1 MKNFSQNIQEN
12 YNFSGEHIDIGV
24 ALYENEI
31 FSDTHVSIPLS
42 TLNRHG
48 LITGATGT
56 GKTKT
61 IQKLLE
67 RLSDAGVPSVMM
79 DIKGDISGLS
89 MPGEYS
95 EKLQKYIDKF
105 GDLEWQA
112 RGFPVEFFSLLN
124 EGGAQVRS
132 TVSEFGP
139 FLFAR
144 VLGLSSV
151 QTAALTI
158 IFKYADDHGLLLV
171 DLEDLETLLS
181 FLATDGKNELASYGQ
196 ISQATIQVIMRQI
209 IVLKS
214 QGASQ
219 FFGEKSLDMSDLMRV
234 DDEGKGQI
242 NIIRLMNS
250 LRYPQLFSTMM
261 IQILTE
267 LFGTLPE
274 IGDISK
280 PKLVVIIDEAHLL
293 FRDLPNEILSEF
305 EVIIK
310 LIRSKG
316 VSVIFCTQ
324 NPMDIPEIILSQLGL
339 KIQHALRAFTAKDNE
354 SIKKMAKNFPV
365 SEFYDI
371 EKNLTTLGTGEAFVT
386 TIGEN
391 GNPTPLVMTKI
402 FPPESRMDTITDAEL
417 ASFLSISPIFAS
429 YKNPINPESAQE
441 ILAQKMMMIQSQK
454 REEEAE
460 KARIMTEKERRK
472 NPTMTDAIVESV
484 TKTFGKE
491 IARSVGTKIGGRRM
505 GSIGAEIARGILGS
519 IFK

>member
-1 MKNFSQNIQEN
+1 
-12 YNFSGEHIDIGV
+12 
-24 ALYENEI
+24 
-31 FSDTHVSIPLS
+31 
-42 TLNRHG
+42 
-48 LITGATGT
+48 
-56 GKTKT
+56 
-61 IQKLLE
+61 
-67 RLSDAGVPSVMM
+67 
-79 DIKGDISGLS
+79 
-89 MPGEYS
+89 
-95 EKLQKYIDKF
+95 
-105 GDLEWQA
+105 
-112 RGFPVEFFSLLN
+112 
-124 EGGAQVRS
+124 
-132 TVSEFGP
+132 
-139 FLFAR
+139 
-144 VLGLSSV
+144 
-151 QTAALTI
+151 
-158 IFKYADDHGLLLV
+158 
-171 DLEDLETLLS
+171 
-181 FLATDGKNELASYGQ
+181 
-196 ISQATIQVIMRQI
+196 
-209 IVLKS
+209 
-214 QGASQ
+214 
-219 FFGEKSLDMSDLMRV
+219 
-234 DDEGKGQI
+234 
-242 NIIRLMNS
+242 MNS

-354 SIKKMAKNFPV
+354 SIKKMAKNFPI

>member
-1 MKNFSQNIQEN
+1 
-12 YNFSGEHIDIGV
+12 
-24 ALYENEI
+24 
-31 FSDTHVSIPLS
+31 
-42 TLNRHG
+42 
-48 LITGATGT
+48 
-56 GKTKT
+56 
-61 IQKLLE
+61 
-67 RLSDAGVPSVMM
+67 
-79 DIKGDISGLS
+79 
-89 MPGEYS
+89 
-95 EKLQKYIDKF
+95 
-105 GDLEWQA
+105 
-112 RGFPVEFFSLLN
+112 
-124 EGGAQVRS
+124 
-132 TVSEFGP
+132 
-139 FLFAR
+139 
-144 VLGLSSV
+144 
-151 QTAALTI
+151 
-158 IFKYADDHGLLLV
+158 
-171 DLEDLETLLS
+171 
-181 FLATDGKNELASYGQ
+181 
-196 ISQATIQVIMRQI
+196 
-209 IVLKS
+209 
-214 QGASQ
+214 
-219 FFGEKSLDMSDLMRV
+219 
-234 DDEGKGQI
+234 
-242 NIIRLMNS
+242 MNS

-274 IGDISK
+274 VGDISK

-305 EVIIK
+305 EVISK

-354 SIKKMAKNFPV
+354 SIKKMAKNFPI

-391 GNPTPLVMTKI
+391 GNPTPLVMAKI
-402 FPPESRMDTITDAEL
+402 FPPESRMDTITNAEL

-429 YKNPINPESAQE
+429 YKNPINTESAQE

-460 KARIMTEKERRK
+460 KARIMAEKERQK
-472 NPTMTDAIVESV
+472 NPTMTDTIVESV

>member
-1 MKNFSQNIQEN
+1 
-12 YNFSGEHIDIGV
+12 
-24 ALYENEI
+24 
-31 FSDTHVSIPLS
+31 
-42 TLNRHG
+42 
-48 LITGATGT
+48 
-56 GKTKT
+56 
-61 IQKLLE
+61 
-67 RLSDAGVPSVMM
+67 
-79 DIKGDISGLS
+79 
-89 MPGEYS
+89 
-95 EKLQKYIDKF
+95 
-105 GDLEWQA
+105 
-112 RGFPVEFFSLLN
+112 
-124 EGGAQVRS
+124 
-132 TVSEFGP
+132 
-139 FLFAR
+139 
-144 VLGLSSV
+144 
-151 QTAALTI
+151 
-158 IFKYADDHGLLLV
+158 
-171 DLEDLETLLS
+171 
-181 FLATDGKNELASYGQ
+181 
-196 ISQATIQVIMRQI
+196 
-209 IVLKS
+209 
-214 QGASQ
+214 
-219 FFGEKSLDMSDLMRV
+219 
-234 DDEGKGQI
+234 
-242 NIIRLMNS
+242 MNS

-274 IGDISK
+274 VGDISK

-354 SIKKMAKNFPV
+354 SIKKMAKNFPI

-417 ASFLSISPIFAS
+417 ASILSISPIFAL

-441 ILAQKMMMIQSQK
+441 VLAQKMMMIQSQK

-460 KARIMTEKERRK
+460 KARIMAEKERQK
-472 NPTMTDAIVESV
+472 NPTMTDTIVESV
-484 TKTFGKE
+484 TKAFGKE

>member
-1 MKNFSQNIQEN
+1 
-12 YNFSGEHIDIGV
+12 
-24 ALYENEI
+24 
-31 FSDTHVSIPLS
+31 
-42 TLNRHG
+42 
-48 LITGATGT
+48 
-56 GKTKT
+56 
-61 IQKLLE
+61 
-67 RLSDAGVPSVMM
+67 
-79 DIKGDISGLS
+79 
-89 MPGEYS
+89 
-95 EKLQKYIDKF
+95 
-105 GDLEWQA
+105 
-112 RGFPVEFFSLLN
+112 
-124 EGGAQVRS
+124 
-132 TVSEFGP
+132 
-139 FLFAR
+139 
-144 VLGLSSV
+144 
-151 QTAALTI
+151 
-158 IFKYADDHGLLLV
+158 
-171 DLEDLETLLS
+171 
-181 FLATDGKNELASYGQ
+181 
-196 ISQATIQVIMRQI
+196 
-209 IVLKS
+209 
-214 QGASQ
+214 
-219 FFGEKSLDMSDLMRV
+219 
-234 DDEGKGQI
+234 
-242 NIIRLMNS
+242 MNS

-274 IGDISK
+274 VGDISK

-324 NPMDIPEIILSQLGL
+324 NPMDIPEMILSQLGL

-354 SIKKMAKNFPV
+354 SIKKMAKNFPI

-417 ASFLSISPIFAS
+417 ASFLSISPIFAL

-460 KARIMTEKERRK
+460 KARIITEKERQK
-472 NPTMTDAIVESV
+472 NPTMTDTIVESV

>member
-1 MKNFSQNIQEN
+1 M
-12 YNFSGEHIDIGV
+12 
-24 ALYENEI
+24 
-31 FSDTHVSIPLS
+31 
-42 TLNRHG
+42 
-48 LITGATGT
+48 
-56 GKTKT
+56 
-61 IQKLLE
+61 
-67 RLSDAGVPSVMM
+67 
-79 DIKGDISGLS
+79 
-89 MPGEYS
+89 
-95 EKLQKYIDKF
+95 
-105 GDLEWQA
+105 
-112 RGFPVEFFSLLN
+112 
-124 EGGAQVRS
+124 
-132 TVSEFGP
+132 
-139 FLFAR
+139 
-144 VLGLSSV
+144 
-151 QTAALTI
+151 
-158 IFKYADDHGLLLV
+158 
-171 DLEDLETLLS
+171 
-181 FLATDGKNELASYGQ
+181 
-196 ISQATIQVIMRQI
+196 
-209 IVLKS
+209 
-214 QGASQ
+214 
-219 FFGEKSLDMSDLMRV
+219 
-234 DDEGKGQI
+234 
-242 NIIRLMNS
+242 IRLMNS

-274 IGDISK
+274 VGDISK

-324 NPMDIPEIILSQLGL
+324 NPMDIPEILSQLGL

-354 SIKKMAKNFPV
+354 SIKKMAKNFPI

-402 FPPESRMDTITDAEL
+402 FPPESRMDTITNAEL

-460 KARIMTEKERRK
+460 KARIMAEKERQK
-472 NPTMTDAIVESV
+472 NPTMTEAIVESV

>member
-1 MKNFSQNIQEN
+1 
-12 YNFSGEHIDIGV
+12 
-24 ALYENEI
+24 
-31 FSDTHVSIPLS
+31 
-42 TLNRHG
+42 
-48 LITGATGT
+48 
-56 GKTKT
+56 
-61 IQKLLE
+61 
-67 RLSDAGVPSVMM
+67 
-79 DIKGDISGLS
+79 
-89 MPGEYS
+89 
-95 EKLQKYIDKF
+95 
-105 GDLEWQA
+105 
-112 RGFPVEFFSLLN
+112 
-124 EGGAQVRS
+124 
-132 TVSEFGP
+132 
-139 FLFAR
+139 
-144 VLGLSSV
+144 
-151 QTAALTI
+151 
-158 IFKYADDHGLLLV
+158 
-171 DLEDLETLLS
+171 
-181 FLATDGKNELASYGQ
+181 
-196 ISQATIQVIMRQI
+196 
-209 IVLKS
+209 
-214 QGASQ
+214 
-219 FFGEKSLDMSDLMRV
+219 
-234 DDEGKGQI
+234 
-242 NIIRLMNS
+242 MNS

-274 IGDISK
+274 VGDISK

-354 SIKKMAKNFPV
+354 SIKKMAKNFPI

-417 ASFLSISPIFAS
+417 VSFLSISPIFAS
-429 YKNPINPESAQE
+429 YKNPINTESAQE

-460 KARIMTEKERRK
+460 KARIMAEKERQK
-472 NPTMTDAIVESV
+472 NPTMTDTIVESV

>member
-1 MKNFSQNIQEN
+1 
-12 YNFSGEHIDIGV
+12 
-24 ALYENEI
+24 
-31 FSDTHVSIPLS
+31 
-42 TLNRHG
+42 
-48 LITGATGT
+48 
-56 GKTKT
+56 
-61 IQKLLE
+61 
-67 RLSDAGVPSVMM
+67 
-79 DIKGDISGLS
+79 
-89 MPGEYS
+89 
-95 EKLQKYIDKF
+95 
-105 GDLEWQA
+105 
-112 RGFPVEFFSLLN
+112 
-124 EGGAQVRS
+124 
-132 TVSEFGP
+132 
-139 FLFAR
+139 
-144 VLGLSSV
+144 
-151 QTAALTI
+151 
-158 IFKYADDHGLLLV
+158 
-171 DLEDLETLLS
+171 
-181 FLATDGKNELASYGQ
+181 
-196 ISQATIQVIMRQI
+196 
-209 IVLKS
+209 
-214 QGASQ
+214 
-219 FFGEKSLDMSDLMRV
+219 
-234 DDEGKGQI
+234 
-242 NIIRLMNS
+242 MNS

>member
-1 MKNFSQNIQEN
+1 
-12 YNFSGEHIDIGV
+12 
-24 ALYENEI
+24 
-31 FSDTHVSIPLS
+31 
-42 TLNRHG
+42 
-48 LITGATGT
+48 
-56 GKTKT
+56 
-61 IQKLLE
+61 
-67 RLSDAGVPSVMM
+67 
-79 DIKGDISGLS
+79 
-89 MPGEYS
+89 
-95 EKLQKYIDKF
+95 
-105 GDLEWQA
+105 
-112 RGFPVEFFSLLN
+112 
-124 EGGAQVRS
+124 
-132 TVSEFGP
+132 
-139 FLFAR
+139 
-144 VLGLSSV
+144 
-151 QTAALTI
+151 
-158 IFKYADDHGLLLV
+158 
-171 DLEDLETLLS
+171 
-181 FLATDGKNELASYGQ
+181 
-196 ISQATIQVIMRQI
+196 
-209 IVLKS
+209 
-214 QGASQ
+214 
-219 FFGEKSLDMSDLMRV
+219 
-234 DDEGKGQI
+234 
-242 NIIRLMNS
+242 MNS

-261 IQILTE
+261 VQILTE

-274 IGDISK
+274 VGDISK
-280 PKLVVIIDEAHLL
+280 PKSVVIIDEAHLL

-354 SIKKMAKNFPV
+354 SIKKMAKNFPI

-402 FPPESRMDTITDAEL
+402 FPPESRMDTITNAEL

-460 KARIMTEKERRK
+460 KARIMAEKERQK
-472 NPTMTDAIVESV
+472 NPTMTDTIVESV

>member
-1 MKNFSQNIQEN
+1 
-12 YNFSGEHIDIGV
+12 
-24 ALYENEI
+24 
-31 FSDTHVSIPLS
+31 
-42 TLNRHG
+42 
-48 LITGATGT
+48 
-56 GKTKT
+56 
-61 IQKLLE
+61 
-67 RLSDAGVPSVMM
+67 
-79 DIKGDISGLS
+79 
-89 MPGEYS
+89 
-95 EKLQKYIDKF
+95 
-105 GDLEWQA
+105 
-112 RGFPVEFFSLLN
+112 
-124 EGGAQVRS
+124 
-132 TVSEFGP
+132 
-139 FLFAR
+139 
-144 VLGLSSV
+144 
-151 QTAALTI
+151 
-158 IFKYADDHGLLLV
+158 
-171 DLEDLETLLS
+171 
-181 FLATDGKNELASYGQ
+181 
-196 ISQATIQVIMRQI
+196 
-209 IVLKS
+209 
-214 QGASQ
+214 
-219 FFGEKSLDMSDLMRV
+219 
-234 DDEGKGQI
+234 
-242 NIIRLMNS
+242 MNS

-267 LFGTLPE
+267 LFGALPE
-274 IGDISK
+274 VGDISK
-280 PKLVVIIDEAHLL
+280 PTLVVIIDEAHLL

-354 SIKKMAKNFPV
+354 SIKKMAKNFPI

-371 EKNLTTLGTGEAFVT
+371 EK
-386 TIGEN
+386 IGEN

-460 KARIMTEKERRK
+460 KARIMAEKERQK
-472 NPTMTDAIVESV
+472 NPTMTDTIVESV

-491 IARSVGTKIGGRRM
+491 IARSVATKIGGRRM

>member
-1 MKNFSQNIQEN
+1 
-12 YNFSGEHIDIGV
+12 
-24 ALYENEI
+24 
-31 FSDTHVSIPLS
+31 
-42 TLNRHG
+42 
-48 LITGATGT
+48 
-56 GKTKT
+56 
-61 IQKLLE
+61 
-67 RLSDAGVPSVMM
+67 
-79 DIKGDISGLS
+79 
-89 MPGEYS
+89 
-95 EKLQKYIDKF
+95 
-105 GDLEWQA
+105 
-112 RGFPVEFFSLLN
+112 
-124 EGGAQVRS
+124 
-132 TVSEFGP
+132 
-139 FLFAR
+139 
-144 VLGLSSV
+144 
-151 QTAALTI
+151 
-158 IFKYADDHGLLLV
+158 
-171 DLEDLETLLS
+171 
-181 FLATDGKNELASYGQ
+181 
-196 ISQATIQVIMRQI
+196 
-209 IVLKS
+209 
-214 QGASQ
+214 
-219 FFGEKSLDMSDLMRV
+219 
-234 DDEGKGQI
+234 
-242 NIIRLMNS
+242 MNS

-274 IGDISK
+274 VGDISK

-354 SIKKMAKNFPV
+354 SIKKMAKNFPI

-391 GNPTPLVMTKI
+391 GNPTPLVMAKI
-402 FPPESRMDTITDAEL
+402 FPPESRMDTITNAEL

-429 YKNPINPESAQE
+429 YKNPINTESAQE

-460 KARIMTEKERRK
+460 KARIMAEKERQK
-472 NPTMTDAIVESV
+472 NPTMTDTIVESV

>member
-1 MKNFSQNIQEN
+1 
-12 YNFSGEHIDIGV
+12 
-24 ALYENEI
+24 
-31 FSDTHVSIPLS
+31 
-42 TLNRHG
+42 
-48 LITGATGT
+48 
-56 GKTKT
+56 
-61 IQKLLE
+61 
-67 RLSDAGVPSVMM
+67 
-79 DIKGDISGLS
+79 
-89 MPGEYS
+89 
-95 EKLQKYIDKF
+95 
-105 GDLEWQA
+105 
-112 RGFPVEFFSLLN
+112 
-124 EGGAQVRS
+124 
-132 TVSEFGP
+132 
-139 FLFAR
+139 
-144 VLGLSSV
+144 
-151 QTAALTI
+151 
-158 IFKYADDHGLLLV
+158 
-171 DLEDLETLLS
+171 
-181 FLATDGKNELASYGQ
+181 
-196 ISQATIQVIMRQI
+196 
-209 IVLKS
+209 
-214 QGASQ
+214 
-219 FFGEKSLDMSDLMRV
+219 
-234 DDEGKGQI
+234 
-242 NIIRLMNS
+242 MNS

-274 IGDISK
+274 VGDISK

-354 SIKKMAKNFPV
+354 SIKKMAKNFPI

-391 GNPTPLVMTKI
+391 GNPTPLVMAKI

-460 KARIMTEKERRK
+460 KARIMAEKERQK
-472 NPTMTDAIVESV
+472 NPTMTDTIVESV

>member
-1 MKNFSQNIQEN
+1 
-12 YNFSGEHIDIGV
+12 
-24 ALYENEI
+24 
-31 FSDTHVSIPLS
+31 
-42 TLNRHG
+42 
-48 LITGATGT
+48 
-56 GKTKT
+56 
-61 IQKLLE
+61 
-67 RLSDAGVPSVMM
+67 
-79 DIKGDISGLS
+79 
-89 MPGEYS
+89 
-95 EKLQKYIDKF
+95 
-105 GDLEWQA
+105 
-112 RGFPVEFFSLLN
+112 
-124 EGGAQVRS
+124 
-132 TVSEFGP
+132 
-139 FLFAR
+139 
-144 VLGLSSV
+144 
-151 QTAALTI
+151 
-158 IFKYADDHGLLLV
+158 
-171 DLEDLETLLS
+171 
-181 FLATDGKNELASYGQ
+181 
-196 ISQATIQVIMRQI
+196 
-209 IVLKS
+209 
-214 QGASQ
+214 
-219 FFGEKSLDMSDLMRV
+219 
-234 DDEGKGQI
+234 
-242 NIIRLMNS
+242 MNS

-274 IGDISK
+274 VGDISK

-354 SIKKMAKNFPV
+354 SIKKMAKNFPI

-402 FPPESRMDTITDAEL
+402 FPPESRMDTITNAEL

-460 KARIMTEKERRK
+460 KARIITEKERQK
-472 NPTMTDAIVESV
+472 NPTMTDTIVESV

>member
-1 MKNFSQNIQEN
+1 
-12 YNFSGEHIDIGV
+12 
-24 ALYENEI
+24 
-31 FSDTHVSIPLS
+31 
-42 TLNRHG
+42 
-48 LITGATGT
+48 
-56 GKTKT
+56 
-61 IQKLLE
+61 
-67 RLSDAGVPSVMM
+67 
-79 DIKGDISGLS
+79 
-89 MPGEYS
+89 
-95 EKLQKYIDKF
+95 
-105 GDLEWQA
+105 
-112 RGFPVEFFSLLN
+112 
-124 EGGAQVRS
+124 
-132 TVSEFGP
+132 
-139 FLFAR
+139 
-144 VLGLSSV
+144 
-151 QTAALTI
+151 
-158 IFKYADDHGLLLV
+158 
-171 DLEDLETLLS
+171 
-181 FLATDGKNELASYGQ
+181 
-196 ISQATIQVIMRQI
+196 
-209 IVLKS
+209 
-214 QGASQ
+214 
-219 FFGEKSLDMSDLMRV
+219 
-234 DDEGKGQI
+234 
-242 NIIRLMNS
+242 MNS

-267 LFGTLPE
+267 LFGMLPE
-274 IGDISK
+274 VGDISK
-280 PKLVVIIDEAHLL
+280 PKLVVIIDEAYLL

-354 SIKKMAKNFPV
+354 SIKKMAKNFPI

-417 ASFLSISPIFAS
+417 ASFLSISPIFAL
-429 YKNPINPESAQE
+429 YKNPINAESAQE

-460 KARIMTEKERRK
+460 KARIITEKERQK
-472 NPTMTDAIVESV
+472 NPTMTDTIVESV

>member
-1 MKNFSQNIQEN
+1 
-12 YNFSGEHIDIGV
+12 
-24 ALYENEI
+24 
-31 FSDTHVSIPLS
+31 
-42 TLNRHG
+42 
-48 LITGATGT
+48 
-56 GKTKT
+56 
-61 IQKLLE
+61 
-67 RLSDAGVPSVMM
+67 
-79 DIKGDISGLS
+79 
-89 MPGEYS
+89 
-95 EKLQKYIDKF
+95 
-105 GDLEWQA
+105 
-112 RGFPVEFFSLLN
+112 
-124 EGGAQVRS
+124 
-132 TVSEFGP
+132 
-139 FLFAR
+139 
-144 VLGLSSV
+144 
-151 QTAALTI
+151 
-158 IFKYADDHGLLLV
+158 
-171 DLEDLETLLS
+171 
-181 FLATDGKNELASYGQ
+181 
-196 ISQATIQVIMRQI
+196 
-209 IVLKS
+209 
-214 QGASQ
+214 
-219 FFGEKSLDMSDLMRV
+219 
-234 DDEGKGQI
+234 
-242 NIIRLMNS
+242 MNS

-274 IGDISK
+274 VGDISK
-280 PKLVVIIDEAHLL
+280 SKLVVIIDEAHLL

-316 VSVIFCTQ
+316 LSVIFCTQ

-354 SIKKMAKNFPV
+354 SIKKMAKNFPI

-402 FPPESRMDTITDAEL
+402 FPPESRMDTITNAEL

-460 KARIMTEKERRK
+460 KARIMTEKERQK
-472 NPTMTDAIVESV
+472 NPTMTDTIVESV

>member
-1 MKNFSQNIQEN
+1 
-12 YNFSGEHIDIGV
+12 
-24 ALYENEI
+24 
-31 FSDTHVSIPLS
+31 
-42 TLNRHG
+42 
-48 LITGATGT
+48 
-56 GKTKT
+56 
-61 IQKLLE
+61 
-67 RLSDAGVPSVMM
+67 
-79 DIKGDISGLS
+79 
-89 MPGEYS
+89 
-95 EKLQKYIDKF
+95 
-105 GDLEWQA
+105 
-112 RGFPVEFFSLLN
+112 
-124 EGGAQVRS
+124 
-132 TVSEFGP
+132 
-139 FLFAR
+139 
-144 VLGLSSV
+144 
-151 QTAALTI
+151 
-158 IFKYADDHGLLLV
+158 
-171 DLEDLETLLS
+171 
-181 FLATDGKNELASYGQ
+181 
-196 ISQATIQVIMRQI
+196 
-209 IVLKS
+209 
-214 QGASQ
+214 
-219 FFGEKSLDMSDLMRV
+219 
-234 DDEGKGQI
+234 
-242 NIIRLMNS
+242 MNS

-274 IGDISK
+274 VGDISK

-354 SIKKMAKNFPV
+354 SIKKMAKNFPI

-402 FPPESRMDTITDAEL
+402 FPPESRMDTITNAEL

-460 KARIMTEKERRK
+460 KARIMTEKERQK
-472 NPTMTDAIVESV
+472 NPTMTDTIVESV

>member
-1 MKNFSQNIQEN
+1 
-12 YNFSGEHIDIGV
+12 
-24 ALYENEI
+24 
-31 FSDTHVSIPLS
+31 
-42 TLNRHG
+42 
-48 LITGATGT
+48 
-56 GKTKT
+56 
-61 IQKLLE
+61 
-67 RLSDAGVPSVMM
+67 
-79 DIKGDISGLS
+79 
-89 MPGEYS
+89 
-95 EKLQKYIDKF
+95 
-105 GDLEWQA
+105 
-112 RGFPVEFFSLLN
+112 
-124 EGGAQVRS
+124 
-132 TVSEFGP
+132 
-139 FLFAR
+139 
-144 VLGLSSV
+144 
-151 QTAALTI
+151 
-158 IFKYADDHGLLLV
+158 
-171 DLEDLETLLS
+171 
-181 FLATDGKNELASYGQ
+181 
-196 ISQATIQVIMRQI
+196 
-209 IVLKS
+209 
-214 QGASQ
+214 
-219 FFGEKSLDMSDLMRV
+219 
-234 DDEGKGQI
+234 
-242 NIIRLMNS
+242 MNS

-274 IGDISK
+274 VGDISK

-305 EVIIK
+305 EMIIK

-354 SIKKMAKNFPV
+354 SIKKMAKNFPI

-371 EKNLTTLGTGEAFVT
+371 EKSLTTLGTGEAFVT

-402 FPPESRMDTITDAEL
+402 FPPESRMDTITNAEL

-460 KARIMTEKERRK
+460 KARIMTEKERQK
-472 NPTMTDAIVESV
+472 NPTMTDTIVESV

-491 IARSVGTKIGGRRM
+491 IARSVGTKIGGRRI

>member
-1 MKNFSQNIQEN
+1 
-12 YNFSGEHIDIGV
+12 
-24 ALYENEI
+24 
-31 FSDTHVSIPLS
+31 
-42 TLNRHG
+42 
-48 LITGATGT
+48 
-56 GKTKT
+56 
-61 IQKLLE
+61 
-67 RLSDAGVPSVMM
+67 
-79 DIKGDISGLS
+79 
-89 MPGEYS
+89 
-95 EKLQKYIDKF
+95 
-105 GDLEWQA
+105 
-112 RGFPVEFFSLLN
+112 
-124 EGGAQVRS
+124 
-132 TVSEFGP
+132 
-139 FLFAR
+139 
-144 VLGLSSV
+144 
-151 QTAALTI
+151 
-158 IFKYADDHGLLLV
+158 
-171 DLEDLETLLS
+171 
-181 FLATDGKNELASYGQ
+181 
-196 ISQATIQVIMRQI
+196 
-209 IVLKS
+209 
-214 QGASQ
+214 
-219 FFGEKSLDMSDLMRV
+219 
-234 DDEGKGQI
+234 
-242 NIIRLMNS
+242 MNS

-274 IGDISK
+274 VGDIFK

-316 VSVIFCTQ
+316 VSVIFCTK

-354 SIKKMAKNFPV
+354 SIKKMAKNFPI

-402 FPPESRMDTITDAEL
+402 FPPESRMDTITNAEL

-460 KARIMTEKERRK
+460 KARIMTEKERQK
-472 NPTMTDAIVESV
+472 NPTMTDVIVESV

>member
-1 MKNFSQNIQEN
+1 
-12 YNFSGEHIDIGV
+12 
-24 ALYENEI
+24 
-31 FSDTHVSIPLS
+31 
-42 TLNRHG
+42 
-48 LITGATGT
+48 
-56 GKTKT
+56 
-61 IQKLLE
+61 
-67 RLSDAGVPSVMM
+67 
-79 DIKGDISGLS
+79 
-89 MPGEYS
+89 
-95 EKLQKYIDKF
+95 
-105 GDLEWQA
+105 
-112 RGFPVEFFSLLN
+112 
-124 EGGAQVRS
+124 
-132 TVSEFGP
+132 
-139 FLFAR
+139 
-144 VLGLSSV
+144 
-151 QTAALTI
+151 
-158 IFKYADDHGLLLV
+158 
-171 DLEDLETLLS
+171 
-181 FLATDGKNELASYGQ
+181 
-196 ISQATIQVIMRQI
+196 
-209 IVLKS
+209 
-214 QGASQ
+214 
-219 FFGEKSLDMSDLMRV
+219 
-234 DDEGKGQI
+234 
-242 NIIRLMNS
+242 MNS

-274 IGDISK
+274 VGDISK

-339 KIQHALRAFTAKDNE
+339 KIQHALRAFTTKDNE
-354 SIKKMAKNFPV
+354 SIKKMAKNFPI

-460 KARIMTEKERRK
+460 KARIMAEKERQK

>member
-1 MKNFSQNIQEN
+1 
-12 YNFSGEHIDIGV
+12 
-24 ALYENEI
+24 
-31 FSDTHVSIPLS
+31 
-42 TLNRHG
+42 
-48 LITGATGT
+48 
-56 GKTKT
+56 
-61 IQKLLE
+61 
-67 RLSDAGVPSVMM
+67 
-79 DIKGDISGLS
+79 
-89 MPGEYS
+89 
-95 EKLQKYIDKF
+95 
-105 GDLEWQA
+105 
-112 RGFPVEFFSLLN
+112 
-124 EGGAQVRS
+124 
-132 TVSEFGP
+132 
-139 FLFAR
+139 
-144 VLGLSSV
+144 
-151 QTAALTI
+151 
-158 IFKYADDHGLLLV
+158 
-171 DLEDLETLLS
+171 
-181 FLATDGKNELASYGQ
+181 
-196 ISQATIQVIMRQI
+196 
-209 IVLKS
+209 
-214 QGASQ
+214 
-219 FFGEKSLDMSDLMRV
+219 
-234 DDEGKGQI
+234 
-242 NIIRLMNS
+242 MNS

-261 IQILTE
+261 VQILTE

-274 IGDISK
+274 VGDISK
-280 PKLVVIIDEAHLL
+280 PKSVVIIDEAHLL

-305 EVIIK
+305 EMIIK

-354 SIKKMAKNFPV
+354 SIKKMAKNFPI

-371 EKNLTTLGTGEAFVT
+371 EKSLTTLGTGEAFVT

-402 FPPESRMDTITDAEL
+402 FPPESRMDTITNAEL

-460 KARIMTEKERRK
+460 KARIMAEKERQK
-472 NPTMTDAIVESV
+472 NPTMTDTIVESV

>member
-1 MKNFSQNIQEN
+1 
-12 YNFSGEHIDIGV
+12 
-24 ALYENEI
+24 
-31 FSDTHVSIPLS
+31 
-42 TLNRHG
+42 
-48 LITGATGT
+48 
-56 GKTKT
+56 
-61 IQKLLE
+61 
-67 RLSDAGVPSVMM
+67 
-79 DIKGDISGLS
+79 
-89 MPGEYS
+89 
-95 EKLQKYIDKF
+95 
-105 GDLEWQA
+105 
-112 RGFPVEFFSLLN
+112 
-124 EGGAQVRS
+124 
-132 TVSEFGP
+132 
-139 FLFAR
+139 
-144 VLGLSSV
+144 
-151 QTAALTI
+151 
-158 IFKYADDHGLLLV
+158 
-171 DLEDLETLLS
+171 
-181 FLATDGKNELASYGQ
+181 
-196 ISQATIQVIMRQI
+196 
-209 IVLKS
+209 
-214 QGASQ
+214 
-219 FFGEKSLDMSDLMRV
+219 
-234 DDEGKGQI
+234 
-242 NIIRLMNS
+242 MNS

-324 NPMDIPEIILSQLGL
+324 NPMDIPEFILSQLGL

-354 SIKKMAKNFPV
+354 SIKKMAKNFPI

-417 ASFLSISPIFAS
+417 VSFLSISPIFAS
-429 YKNPINPESAQE
+429 YKNPINTESAQE

-460 KARIMTEKERRK
+460 KARIMAEKERQK
-472 NPTMTDAIVESV
+472 NPTMTDTIVESV

>member
-1 MKNFSQNIQEN
+1 M
-12 YNFSGEHIDIGV
+12 
-24 ALYENEI
+24 
-31 FSDTHVSIPLS
+31 
-42 TLNRHG
+42 
-48 LITGATGT
+48 
-56 GKTKT
+56 
-61 IQKLLE
+61 
-67 RLSDAGVPSVMM
+67 
-79 DIKGDISGLS
+79 
-89 MPGEYS
+89 
-95 EKLQKYIDKF
+95 
-105 GDLEWQA
+105 
-112 RGFPVEFFSLLN
+112 
-124 EGGAQVRS
+124 
-132 TVSEFGP
+132 
-139 FLFAR
+139 
-144 VLGLSSV
+144 
-151 QTAALTI
+151 
-158 IFKYADDHGLLLV
+158 
-171 DLEDLETLLS
+171 
-181 FLATDGKNELASYGQ
+181 
-196 ISQATIQVIMRQI
+196 
-209 IVLKS
+209 
-214 QGASQ
+214 
-219 FFGEKSLDMSDLMRV
+219 
-234 DDEGKGQI
+234 
-242 NIIRLMNS
+242 IRLMNS

-274 IGDISK
+274 VGDISK

-354 SIKKMAKNFPV
+354 SIKKMAKNFPI

-402 FPPESRMDTITDAEL
+402 FPPESRMDTITNAEL

-460 KARIMTEKERRK
+460 KARIMAEKERQK
-472 NPTMTDAIVESV
+472 NPTMTDTIVESV

-491 IARSVGTKIGGRRM
+491 IARSVGTKISGRRM

>member
-1 MKNFSQNIQEN
+1 
-12 YNFSGEHIDIGV
+12 
-24 ALYENEI
+24 
-31 FSDTHVSIPLS
+31 
-42 TLNRHG
+42 
-48 LITGATGT
+48 
-56 GKTKT
+56 
-61 IQKLLE
+61 
-67 RLSDAGVPSVMM
+67 
-79 DIKGDISGLS
+79 
-89 MPGEYS
+89 
-95 EKLQKYIDKF
+95 
-105 GDLEWQA
+105 
-112 RGFPVEFFSLLN
+112 
-124 EGGAQVRS
+124 
-132 TVSEFGP
+132 
-139 FLFAR
+139 
-144 VLGLSSV
+144 
-151 QTAALTI
+151 
-158 IFKYADDHGLLLV
+158 
-171 DLEDLETLLS
+171 
-181 FLATDGKNELASYGQ
+181 
-196 ISQATIQVIMRQI
+196 
-209 IVLKS
+209 
-214 QGASQ
+214 
-219 FFGEKSLDMSDLMRV
+219 
-234 DDEGKGQI
+234 
-242 NIIRLMNS
+242 MNS

-274 IGDISK
+274 VGDISK

-354 SIKKMAKNFPV
+354 SIKKMAKNFPI

-472 NPTMTDAIVESV
+472 NPTMTDTIVESV

>member
-1 MKNFSQNIQEN
+1 
-12 YNFSGEHIDIGV
+12 
-24 ALYENEI
+24 
-31 FSDTHVSIPLS
+31 
-42 TLNRHG
+42 
-48 LITGATGT
+48 
-56 GKTKT
+56 
-61 IQKLLE
+61 
-67 RLSDAGVPSVMM
+67 
-79 DIKGDISGLS
+79 
-89 MPGEYS
+89 
-95 EKLQKYIDKF
+95 
-105 GDLEWQA
+105 
-112 RGFPVEFFSLLN
+112 
-124 EGGAQVRS
+124 
-132 TVSEFGP
+132 
-139 FLFAR
+139 
-144 VLGLSSV
+144 
-151 QTAALTI
+151 
-158 IFKYADDHGLLLV
+158 
-171 DLEDLETLLS
+171 
-181 FLATDGKNELASYGQ
+181 
-196 ISQATIQVIMRQI
+196 
-209 IVLKS
+209 
-214 QGASQ
+214 
-219 FFGEKSLDMSDLMRV
+219 
-234 DDEGKGQI
+234 
-242 NIIRLMNS
+242 MNS

-354 SIKKMAKNFPV
+354 SIKKMAKNFPI

-402 FPPESRMDTITDAEL
+402 FPPESRMDTITNAEL

-460 KARIMTEKERRK
+460 KARIMAEKERQK
-472 NPTMTDAIVESV
+472 NPTMTDTIVESV

>member
-1 MKNFSQNIQEN
+1 
-12 YNFSGEHIDIGV
+12 
-24 ALYENEI
+24 
-31 FSDTHVSIPLS
+31 
-42 TLNRHG
+42 
-48 LITGATGT
+48 
-56 GKTKT
+56 
-61 IQKLLE
+61 
-67 RLSDAGVPSVMM
+67 
-79 DIKGDISGLS
+79 
-89 MPGEYS
+89 
-95 EKLQKYIDKF
+95 
-105 GDLEWQA
+105 
-112 RGFPVEFFSLLN
+112 
-124 EGGAQVRS
+124 
-132 TVSEFGP
+132 
-139 FLFAR
+139 
-144 VLGLSSV
+144 
-151 QTAALTI
+151 
-158 IFKYADDHGLLLV
+158 
-171 DLEDLETLLS
+171 
-181 FLATDGKNELASYGQ
+181 
-196 ISQATIQVIMRQI
+196 
-209 IVLKS
+209 
-214 QGASQ
+214 
-219 FFGEKSLDMSDLMRV
+219 
-234 DDEGKGQI
+234 
-242 NIIRLMNS
+242 MNS

-274 IGDISK
+274 VGDISK

-354 SIKKMAKNFPV
+354 SIKKMAKNFPI

-402 FPPESRMDTITDAEL
+402 FPPESRMDTITNAEL

-460 KARIMTEKERRK
+460 KARIMAEKERQK
-472 NPTMTDAIVESV
+472 NPTMTDTIVESV

-505 GSIGAEIARGILGS
+505 GSIGVEIARGILGS

>member
-1 MKNFSQNIQEN
+1 M
-12 YNFSGEHIDIGV
+12 
-24 ALYENEI
+24 
-31 FSDTHVSIPLS
+31 
-42 TLNRHG
+42 
-48 LITGATGT
+48 
-56 GKTKT
+56 
-61 IQKLLE
+61 
-67 RLSDAGVPSVMM
+67 
-79 DIKGDISGLS
+79 
-89 MPGEYS
+89 
-95 EKLQKYIDKF
+95 
-105 GDLEWQA
+105 
-112 RGFPVEFFSLLN
+112 
-124 EGGAQVRS
+124 
-132 TVSEFGP
+132 
-139 FLFAR
+139 
-144 VLGLSSV
+144 
-151 QTAALTI
+151 
-158 IFKYADDHGLLLV
+158 
-171 DLEDLETLLS
+171 
-181 FLATDGKNELASYGQ
+181 
-196 ISQATIQVIMRQI
+196 
-209 IVLKS
+209 
-214 QGASQ
+214 
-219 FFGEKSLDMSDLMRV
+219 
-234 DDEGKGQI
+234 
-242 NIIRLMNS
+242 IRLMNS

-274 IGDISK
+274 VGDISK

-324 NPMDIPEIILSQLGL
+324 NPTDIPEIILSQLGL

-354 SIKKMAKNFPV
+354 SIKKMVKNFPI

-402 FPPESRMDTITDAEL
+402 FPPESRMDTITNAEL

-429 YKNPINPESAQE
+429 YKNPINLESAQE

-460 KARIMTEKERRK
+460 KARIMTEKERQK
-472 NPTMTDAIVESV
+472 NPTMTDTIVESV

-491 IARSVGTKIGGRRM
+491 IARSVGTKLGGRRM

>member
-1 MKNFSQNIQEN
+1 
-12 YNFSGEHIDIGV
+12 
-24 ALYENEI
+24 
-31 FSDTHVSIPLS
+31 
-42 TLNRHG
+42 
-48 LITGATGT
+48 
-56 GKTKT
+56 
-61 IQKLLE
+61 
-67 RLSDAGVPSVMM
+67 
-79 DIKGDISGLS
+79 
-89 MPGEYS
+89 
-95 EKLQKYIDKF
+95 
-105 GDLEWQA
+105 
-112 RGFPVEFFSLLN
+112 
-124 EGGAQVRS
+124 
-132 TVSEFGP
+132 
-139 FLFAR
+139 
-144 VLGLSSV
+144 
-151 QTAALTI
+151 
-158 IFKYADDHGLLLV
+158 
-171 DLEDLETLLS
+171 
-181 FLATDGKNELASYGQ
+181 
-196 ISQATIQVIMRQI
+196 
-209 IVLKS
+209 
-214 QGASQ
+214 
-219 FFGEKSLDMSDLMRV
+219 
-234 DDEGKGQI
+234 
-242 NIIRLMNS
+242 MNS

-274 IGDISK
+274 VGDISK

-354 SIKKMAKNFPV
+354 SIKKMAKNFPI

-402 FPPESRMDTITDAEL
+402 FPPESRMDTITNAEL

-460 KARIMTEKERRK
+460 KARIMNEKERQK

>member
-1 MKNFSQNIQEN
+1 M
-12 YNFSGEHIDIGV
+12 
-24 ALYENEI
+24 
-31 FSDTHVSIPLS
+31 
-42 TLNRHG
+42 
-48 LITGATGT
+48 
-56 GKTKT
+56 
-61 IQKLLE
+61 
-67 RLSDAGVPSVMM
+67 
-79 DIKGDISGLS
+79 
-89 MPGEYS
+89 
-95 EKLQKYIDKF
+95 
-105 GDLEWQA
+105 
-112 RGFPVEFFSLLN
+112 
-124 EGGAQVRS
+124 
-132 TVSEFGP
+132 
-139 FLFAR
+139 
-144 VLGLSSV
+144 
-151 QTAALTI
+151 
-158 IFKYADDHGLLLV
+158 
-171 DLEDLETLLS
+171 
-181 FLATDGKNELASYGQ
+181 
-196 ISQATIQVIMRQI
+196 
-209 IVLKS
+209 
-214 QGASQ
+214 
-219 FFGEKSLDMSDLMRV
+219 
-234 DDEGKGQI
+234 
-242 NIIRLMNS
+242 IRLMNS

-274 IGDISK
+274 VGDISK

-354 SIKKMAKNFPV
+354 SIKKMAKNFPI

-417 ASFLSISPIFAS
+417 ASFLSISPIFAL

-472 NPTMTDAIVESV
+472 NPTMTDTIVESV

-491 IARSVGTKIGGRRM
+491 IARSVGTKLGGRRM

>member
-1 MKNFSQNIQEN
+1 
-12 YNFSGEHIDIGV
+12 
-24 ALYENEI
+24 
-31 FSDTHVSIPLS
+31 
-42 TLNRHG
+42 
-48 LITGATGT
+48 
-56 GKTKT
+56 
-61 IQKLLE
+61 
-67 RLSDAGVPSVMM
+67 
-79 DIKGDISGLS
+79 
-89 MPGEYS
+89 
-95 EKLQKYIDKF
+95 
-105 GDLEWQA
+105 
-112 RGFPVEFFSLLN
+112 
-124 EGGAQVRS
+124 
-132 TVSEFGP
+132 
-139 FLFAR
+139 
-144 VLGLSSV
+144 
-151 QTAALTI
+151 
-158 IFKYADDHGLLLV
+158 
-171 DLEDLETLLS
+171 
-181 FLATDGKNELASYGQ
+181 
-196 ISQATIQVIMRQI
+196 
-209 IVLKS
+209 
-214 QGASQ
+214 
-219 FFGEKSLDMSDLMRV
+219 
-234 DDEGKGQI
+234 
-242 NIIRLMNS
+242 MNS

-274 IGDISK
+274 VGDISK

-354 SIKKMAKNFPV
+354 SIKKMAKNFPI

-417 ASFLSISPIFAS
+417 ASFLSISPIFAL

-460 KARIMTEKERRK
+460 KARIITEKERQK
-472 NPTMTDAIVESV
+472 NPTMTDTIVESV

>member
-1 MKNFSQNIQEN
+1 
-12 YNFSGEHIDIGV
+12 
-24 ALYENEI
+24 
-31 FSDTHVSIPLS
+31 
-42 TLNRHG
+42 
-48 LITGATGT
+48 
-56 GKTKT
+56 
-61 IQKLLE
+61 
-67 RLSDAGVPSVMM
+67 
-79 DIKGDISGLS
+79 
-89 MPGEYS
+89 
-95 EKLQKYIDKF
+95 
-105 GDLEWQA
+105 
-112 RGFPVEFFSLLN
+112 
-124 EGGAQVRS
+124 
-132 TVSEFGP
+132 
-139 FLFAR
+139 
-144 VLGLSSV
+144 
-151 QTAALTI
+151 
-158 IFKYADDHGLLLV
+158 
-171 DLEDLETLLS
+171 
-181 FLATDGKNELASYGQ
+181 
-196 ISQATIQVIMRQI
+196 
-209 IVLKS
+209 
-214 QGASQ
+214 
-219 FFGEKSLDMSDLMRV
+219 
-234 DDEGKGQI
+234 
-242 NIIRLMNS
+242 MNS

-274 IGDISK
+274 VGDISK
-280 PKLVVIIDEAHLL
+280 SKLVVIIDEAHLL

-305 EVIIK
+305 EMIIK

-354 SIKKMAKNFPV
+354 SIKKMAKNFPI

-391 GNPTPLVMTKI
+391 GNPTPLVMAKI
-402 FPPESRMDTITDAEL
+402 FPPESRMDTITNAEL

-429 YKNPINPESAQE
+429 YKNPINTESAQE

-460 KARIMTEKERRK
+460 KARIMAEKERQK
-472 NPTMTDAIVESV
+472 KPTMTDTIVESV

>member
-1 MKNFSQNIQEN
+1 
-12 YNFSGEHIDIGV
+12 
-24 ALYENEI
+24 
-31 FSDTHVSIPLS
+31 
-42 TLNRHG
+42 
-48 LITGATGT
+48 
-56 GKTKT
+56 
-61 IQKLLE
+61 
-67 RLSDAGVPSVMM
+67 
-79 DIKGDISGLS
+79 
-89 MPGEYS
+89 
-95 EKLQKYIDKF
+95 
-105 GDLEWQA
+105 
-112 RGFPVEFFSLLN
+112 
-124 EGGAQVRS
+124 
-132 TVSEFGP
+132 
-139 FLFAR
+139 
-144 VLGLSSV
+144 
-151 QTAALTI
+151 
-158 IFKYADDHGLLLV
+158 
-171 DLEDLETLLS
+171 
-181 FLATDGKNELASYGQ
+181 
-196 ISQATIQVIMRQI
+196 
-209 IVLKS
+209 
-214 QGASQ
+214 
-219 FFGEKSLDMSDLMRV
+219 
-234 DDEGKGQI
+234 
-242 NIIRLMNS
+242 MNS

-274 IGDISK
+274 VGDISK

-354 SIKKMAKNFPV
+354 SIKKMVKNFPI

-402 FPPESRMDTITDAEL
+402 FPPESRMDTITNAEL

-460 KARIMTEKERRK
+460 KARIMAEKERQK
-472 NPTMTDAIVESV
+472 NPTMTDTIVESV

>member
-1 MKNFSQNIQEN
+1 
-12 YNFSGEHIDIGV
+12 
-24 ALYENEI
+24 
-31 FSDTHVSIPLS
+31 
-42 TLNRHG
+42 
-48 LITGATGT
+48 
-56 GKTKT
+56 
-61 IQKLLE
+61 
-67 RLSDAGVPSVMM
+67 
-79 DIKGDISGLS
+79 
-89 MPGEYS
+89 
-95 EKLQKYIDKF
+95 
-105 GDLEWQA
+105 
-112 RGFPVEFFSLLN
+112 
-124 EGGAQVRS
+124 
-132 TVSEFGP
+132 
-139 FLFAR
+139 
-144 VLGLSSV
+144 
-151 QTAALTI
+151 
-158 IFKYADDHGLLLV
+158 
-171 DLEDLETLLS
+171 
-181 FLATDGKNELASYGQ
+181 
-196 ISQATIQVIMRQI
+196 
-209 IVLKS
+209 
-214 QGASQ
+214 
-219 FFGEKSLDMSDLMRV
+219 
-234 DDEGKGQI
+234 
-242 NIIRLMNS
+242 MNS

-274 IGDISK
+274 VGDISK

-316 VSVIFCTQ
+316 VSVIFCAQ

-354 SIKKMAKNFPV
+354 SIKKMAKNFPI

-402 FPPESRMDTITDAEL
+402 FPPESRMDTITNAEL
-417 ASFLSISPIFAS
+417 ASFLSISPIFSS

-460 KARIMTEKERRK
+460 KARIMTEKERQK
-472 NPTMTDAIVESV
+472 NPTMTDVIVESV

>member
-1 MKNFSQNIQEN
+1 
-12 YNFSGEHIDIGV
+12 
-24 ALYENEI
+24 
-31 FSDTHVSIPLS
+31 
-42 TLNRHG
+42 
-48 LITGATGT
+48 
-56 GKTKT
+56 
-61 IQKLLE
+61 
-67 RLSDAGVPSVMM
+67 
-79 DIKGDISGLS
+79 
-89 MPGEYS
+89 
-95 EKLQKYIDKF
+95 
-105 GDLEWQA
+105 
-112 RGFPVEFFSLLN
+112 
-124 EGGAQVRS
+124 
-132 TVSEFGP
+132 
-139 FLFAR
+139 
-144 VLGLSSV
+144 
-151 QTAALTI
+151 
-158 IFKYADDHGLLLV
+158 
-171 DLEDLETLLS
+171 
-181 FLATDGKNELASYGQ
+181 
-196 ISQATIQVIMRQI
+196 
-209 IVLKS
+209 
-214 QGASQ
+214 
-219 FFGEKSLDMSDLMRV
+219 
-234 DDEGKGQI
+234 
-242 NIIRLMNS
+242 MNS

-274 IGDISK
+274 VGDISK

-293 FRDLPNEILSEF
+293 FRDLSNEILSEF

-354 SIKKMAKNFPV
+354 SIKKMAKNFPI

-402 FPPESRMDTITDAEL
+402 FPPESRMDTITNAEL

-460 KARIMTEKERRK
+460 KARIMAEKERQK
-472 NPTMTDAIVESV
+472 NPTMTDTIVESV